1 MGNLYYFPSFWA
13 TDNLDLMKWTNL
25 REGFTIFSKTVK
37 VTPVSKVT
45 PNNGTFI
52 QRLSVF
58 LGKCNKIRPKLAIF
72 DPEIDPM

>member
-25 REGFTIFSKTVK
+25 REGFIIFSKTVK

-45 PNNGTFI
+45 PNNGTHVYVTLGI
-52 QRLSVF
+52 WGLS
-58 LGKCNKIRPKLAIF
+58 LG
-72 DPEIDPM
+72 EIDQNFKGPH